1 MKTLVSLLVIG
12 CPALLAQKQE
22 VCKVTQPTASY
33 TIHFLNGS
41 PELNT
46 DPKSPLWSSA
56 ARATILKDCTHV
68 LEYPALNSTV
78 RGFWTDKDLFLLFEC
93 PYEVLNLWLP
103 PMGGGPRVNLWDR
116 DVVEMFLGDDWKSI
130 RHYREFEI
138 APTGDWIDLAIDLD
152 KKSYDQV
159 HVTKETVDETWRF
172 LKDNLDC
179 QVMFYNGRAI
189 GAYTHVDELYQAYLV
204 AYLVMESL
212 KVPANTTNPYKGFKN
227 QQPFGTFGGP
237 DIAATL
243 GAVARAAINAVWY
256 QKWYVHR
263 RLRPEEYGGLVHN
276 RLAGAAHYPLH
287 NDVLNSQAVART
299 YSKYGTYLLPMS
311 FPEGCPTHPAYGAGH
326 ATVAGACTTILKAWF
341 DESWII
347 PNPVQSNADG
357 TALLPI
363 SAELTVGDE
372 INKLAANIAGAR
384 NMAGVHWRS
393 DYAESV
399 RLGERVAIRL
409 LRESKHVYNEL
420 FSFTLTGF
428 DGNTITI

>member
-1 MKTLVSLLVIG
+1 MEFLDQSAAIGGKQGNEHRAGEQPGEDPRAQADSETKSANELEPRDEGRVRSGEWDSEAGEEPGHFVEMLNLPVPINVKTDSHHQTREQWREKCQRRRDFEPQDCQTPDGCEHRYSISAGTHANISRGTSRRMKTLVSLLVIG

-152 KKSYDQV
+152 KKSYD
-159 HVTKETVDETWRF
+159 H
-172 LKDNLDC
+172 
-179 QVMFYNGRAI
+179 
-189 GAYTHVDELYQAYLV
+189 
-204 AYLVMESL
+204 S
-212 KVPANTTNPYKGFKN
+212 
-227 QQPFGTFGGP
+227 
-237 DIAATL
+237 
-243 GAVARAAINAVWY
+243 
-256 QKWYVHR
+256 
-263 RLRPEEYGGLVHN
+263 
-276 RLAGAAHYPLH
+276 
-287 NDVLNSQAVART
+287 
-299 YSKYGTYLLPMS
+299 
-311 FPEGCPTHPAYGAGH
+311 
-326 ATVAGACTTILKAWF
+326 
-341 DESWII
+341 
-347 PNPVQSNADG
+347 
-357 TALLPI
+357 
-363 SAELTVGDE
+363 
-372 INKLAANIAGAR
+372 
-384 NMAGVHWRS
+384 WRS
-393 DYAESV
+393 GWKTAARIDKEAKIWYA
-399 RLGERVAIRL
+399 
-409 LRESKHVYNEL
+409 
-420 FSFTLTGF
+420 
-428 DGNTITI
+428 